1 VRSIRFLLEAA
12 TRNFSTESCNCPLGI
27 FGGPVDGYTCVF
39 DFYFAYETAIG
50 WEECHSRKDSG
61 ALRRGPLG
69 TRRSAFSAP
78 ISMD

>member
-1 VRSIRFLLEAA
+1 MRSIRFLLEAA

-39 DFYFAYETAIG
+39 DFYFAYETIVR
-50 WEECHSRKDSG
+50 EECHSRKDSG